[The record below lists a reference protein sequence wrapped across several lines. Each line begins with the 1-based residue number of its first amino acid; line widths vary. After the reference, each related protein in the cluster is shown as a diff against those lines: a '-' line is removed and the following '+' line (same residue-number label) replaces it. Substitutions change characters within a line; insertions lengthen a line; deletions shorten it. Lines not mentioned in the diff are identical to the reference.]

1 MSNKV
6 LGMHR
11 LKNKVNRNAFDL
23 SHRHMFTAQVGELLP
38 VFSQWVNPNETF
50 KIGYNGKTRTA
61 ALNTD
66 AFTRIREN
74 IQYYF
79 VPFQSLWK
87 YFEQQVNNMTKG
99 DAGQNISKFA
109 SSSLE
114 ASKISTS
121 LPYISYVDLAAWLQ
135 FMYIHAVDAV
145 TSFYD
150 ALTGNKKPLNGA
162 SPADFISFCRS
173 SDVYSD
179 VFICEGYRLCR
190 AAKLLMSL
198 GYGNFSTVIQ
208 YDVFAMSQ
216 KFILENGNKWS
227 NVSFGS
233 SKYALNFD
241 KFEASQ
247 ILNSPNLSL
256 LPLLAYHKIC
266 NDHYRNEKWQPFEPW
281 TCNIDYLEPT
291 GNMNAKNFIDI
302 LSFITHMTSIIDLE
316 NSNLPIDYFT
326 SVLPRAQYGDESAIS
341 VGMKNSDAVFSIFD
355 AADNSKGV
363 IINSSSYAADD
374 GLQIPNSAPVS
385 TPDGRVT
392 RIRTSS
398 TGNIVLGF
406 KGKLTADDASLK
418 ISALRSATALQKYR
432 EIQNSNDP
440 DFASQV
446 LAHFGIKPKVDSRL
460 SVFIGGDDKTLSIN
474 PQVNTNFQN
483 GGEPEI
489 KAIGIGDLSAGCK
502 FTSTTYGMIIG
513 IYRAVPQLDYS
524 HIGIDRNLFK
534 TDATDFP
541 VPELDSIGMQT
552 QYRCELSAPL
562 MGLNDVLVP
571 YQSQANPIDLS
582 VTYGY
587 APRYAELKCARDYF
601 EGGFCG
607 TYSSWVTGYDQTFLS
622 SWRRNIGS
630 VSIPSY
636 GSIDDLFKCR
646 PSLLYPIFVNQWSGT
661 VNDDKLLIGSVNTC
675 VAVRPFSIYGL
686 PYSK

>member
-1 MSNKV
+1 MANKV

-38 VFSQWVNPNETF
+38 VFTQWVNPNETF

-109 SSSLE
+109 SSSTD
-114 ASKISTS
+114 ASLISTS
-121 LPYISYVDLAAWLQ
+121 MPYISYVDLAGWLDT
-135 FMYIHAVDAV
+135 MYKHLLSAIDSYIPTHNFRSPQGFIDYC
-145 TSFYD
+145 S
-150 ALTGNKKPLNGA
+150 A
-162 SPADFISFCRS
+162 SSE
-173 SDVYSD
+173 YSD
-179 VFICEGYRLCR
+179 VFVCDGYRLCR

-198 GYGNFSTVIQ
+198 GYGNFSNVIRYDIYAMAEQ
-208 YDVFAMSQ
+208 YIASG
-216 KFILENGNKWS
+216 KSWS
-227 NVSFGS
+227 SVNFQS
-233 SKYALNFD
+233 SSYALD
-241 KFEASQ
+241 LTKFESA

-256 LPLLAYHKIC
+256 FPLLAYHKIC

-281 TCNIDYLEPT
+281 TCNIDYLDPT
-291 GNMNAKNFIDI
+291 KNLNAH
-302 LSFITHMTSIIDLE
+302 SFISVSSFQSLTTSILDLE

-326 SVLPRAQYGDESAIS
+326 SVLPRAQYGDESAVS
-341 VGMKNSDAVFSIFD
+341 VGLNNADATLMINDPSDP
-355 AADNSKGV
+355 SKGV
-363 IINSSSYAADD
+363 LFANNTYKGVDNLQKEAVPPTASHGAYASFVRASQSDNR
-374 GLQIPNSAPVS
+374 LV
-385 TPDGRVT
+385 
-392 RIRTSS
+392 
-398 TGNIVLGF
+398 GF
-406 KGKLTADDASLK
+406 SGSFTADASLK
-418 ISALRSATALQKYR
+418 ISALRSATALQKYK

-440 DFASQV
+440 DFANQV
-446 LAHFGIKPKVDSRL
+446 LAHFGIKPKVDSRT
-460 SVFIGGDDKTLSIN
+460 SIFIGGDDKTLSIN

-489 KAIGIGDLSAGCK
+489 KAIGVGDLSAGCK
-502 FTSTTYGMIIG
+502 FTATTYGIIIG
-513 IYRAVPQLDYS
+513 IYRAVPQLDYA
-524 HIGIDRNLFK
+524 HVGIDRNLFK

-541 VPELDSIGMQT
+541 IPELDSVGMQT

-562 MGLNDVLVP
+562 LGLNKILEPYESSSNVL
-571 YQSQANPIDLS
+571 DMS

-587 APRYAELKCARDYF
+587 APRYAELKSARDYF

-607 TYSSWVTGYDQTFLS
+607 TYNSWVTGYDQSFLS
-622 SWRRNIGS
+622 RWRRFIGS
-630 VSIPSY
+630 TPQFNY
-636 GSIDDLFKCR
+636 GGIDDLFKCR

-675 VAVRPFSIYGL
+675 VAVRPFSMYGL

>member
-1 MSNKV
+1 MANKV

-23 SHRHMFTAQVGELLP
+23 SHRHMFTAQIGELLP

-87 YFEQQVNNMTKG
+87 YFEQQVNNLTRG

-109 SSSLE
+109 SSSVA
-114 ASKISTS
+114 ASTISTS
-121 LPYISYVDLAAWLQ
+121 LPYISYKDLASWLIE
-135 FMYIHAVDAV
+135 MYYQSRRAVNAYFV
-145 TSFYD
+145 SNSSGRSAAGF
-150 ALTGNKKPLNGA
+150 K
-162 SPADFISFCRS
+162 SFCKS
-173 SDVYSD
+173 STTYSD
-179 VFICEGYRLCR
+179 VFVCDGYRLCR

-198 GYGNFSTVIQ
+198 GYGNFSTVVQ
-208 YDVFAMSQ
+208 YDIYAMAEQFVAS
-216 KFILENGNKWS
+216 GASWS
-227 NVSFGS
+227 ESTFQRSSFS
-233 SKYALNFD
+233 LVLDA
-241 KFEASQ
+241 FEFKSL
-247 ILNSPNLSL
+247 LNSPNLSIF
-256 LPLLAYHKIC
+256 PLLAYHKIC

-281 TCNIDYLEPT
+281 TCNIDYLSPSD
-291 GNMNAKNFIDI
+291 NMNAA
-302 LSFITHMTSIIDLE
+302 SFINKTLFSTLQTSILDLE

-326 SVLPRAQYGDESAIS
+326 SVLPRAQYGDEA
-341 VGMKNSDAVFSIFD
+341 AVSLGSNNDPATLKIFD
-355 AADNSKGV
+355 AADSSLGAV
-363 IINSSSYAADD
+363 FGSSSYVADD
-374 GLQIPNSAPVS
+374 SLQKVNLAPVS
-385 TPDGRVT
+385 TPDGYVSRL
-392 RIRTSS
+392 RASS
-398 TGNIVLGF
+398 SGGELLGF
-406 KGKLTADDASLK
+406 RGKFTASSSLK
-418 ISALRSATALQKYR
+418 ISALRSATALQKYK

-446 LAHFGIKPKVDSRL
+446 LAHFGIKPKVDSRV

-489 KAIGIGDLSAGCK
+489 KAIGLGDLSAGCK
-502 FTSTTYGMIIG
+502 FTSTTYGIIIG

-524 HIGIDRNLFK
+524 HVGIDRNLFK
-534 TDATDFP
+534 TQASDFP
-541 VPELDSIGMQT
+541 IPEFDSVGMQT

-562 MGLNDVLVP
+562 VGLCKEIVP
-571 YQSQANPIDLS
+571 YETQPGTLDMSL
-582 VTYGY
+582 TYGY
-587 APRYAELKCARDYF
+587 APRYAELKSARDYF

-607 TYSSWVTGYDQTFLS
+607 SYSSWVTGYDESFLS
-622 SWRRNIGS
+622 AWRRNRGS
-630 VSIPSY
+630 VSTSDY
-636 GSIDDLFKCR
+636 DTIDSLFKCR
-646 PSLLYPIFVNQWSGT
+646 ASLLYPIFVNQWSGT

-675 VAVRPFSIYGL
+675 VAVRPFSMYGL

>member
-1 MSNKV
+1 MANKV

-23 SHRHMFTAQVGELLP
+23 SHRHMFTAQIGELLP
-38 VFSQWVNPNETF
+38 VFTQWVNPNETF

-79 VPFQSLWK
+79 VPFQALWK

-109 SSSLE
+109 ESSSA

-121 LPYISYVDLAAWLQ
+121 LPYISYKDLASWLIE
-135 FMYIHAVDAV
+135 MYYQSRRAINAYFVAK
-145 TSFYD
+145 SSGRS
-150 ALTGNKKPLNGA
+150 A
-162 SPADFISFCRS
+162 ADFKSYCDS
-173 SDVYSD
+173 SSTYSD
-179 VFICEGYRLCR
+179 VFVCDGYRLCR

-208 YDVFAMSQ
+208 YDIYAMAEQFVASGQTWNVAKFQSSSFAL
-216 KFILENGNKWS
+216 KL
-227 NVSFGS
+227 
-233 SKYALNFD
+233 D
-241 KFEASQ
+241 TFESAS
-247 ILNSPNLSL
+247 LTNSPNLSI

-281 TCNIDYLEPT
+281 TCNIDYLSPSD
-291 GNMNAKNFIDI
+291 NMNAF
-302 LSFITHMTSIIDLE
+302 SFVDKSLFSSLKTSILDLE
-316 NSNLPIDYFT
+316 NANLPVDYFT
-326 SVLPRAQYGDESAIS
+326 SVLPRAQYGDESAVP
-341 VGMKNSDAVFSIFD
+341 VGLDNTDALLRIKDASDG
-355 AADNSKGV
+355 SKGA
-363 IINSSSYAADD
+363 IFGGGSYTPSDY
-374 GLQIPNSAPVS
+374 LQKANSAPVS
-385 TPDGRVT
+385 AHGGYVAPVNA
-392 RIRTSS
+392 SS
-398 TGNIVLGF
+398 TGLQLVGF
-406 KGKLTADDASLK
+406 SGKLTADASLK
-418 ISALRSATALQKYR
+418 MSALRSATALQKYK

-440 DFASQV
+440 DFANQV
-446 LAHFGIKPKVDSRL
+446 LAHFGIKPKVDSRT
-460 SVFIGGDDKTLSIN
+460 SIFIGGDDKTLSIN
-474 PQVNTNFQN
+474 PQVNTNFLD
-483 GGEPEI
+483 GGQPDI
-489 KAIGIGDLSAGCK
+489 KAIGVGDLSAGCK
-502 FTSTTYGMIIG
+502 FTATTYGMIIG

-524 HIGIDRNLFK
+524 RVGIDRNLLK

-541 VPELDSIGMQT
+541 IPELDSIGMQT

-562 MGLNDVLVP
+562 LGLCSKIVP
-571 YQSQANPIDLS
+571 YDYSSNALDMS

-587 APRYAELKCARDYF
+587 APRYAELKSARDFY

-607 TYSSWVTGYDQTFLS
+607 SYASWVTGYDQSFLS
-622 SWRRNIGS
+622 AWRRNRGS
-630 VSIPSY
+630 SSLSDYNSIS
-636 GSIDDLFKCR
+636 DLFKCR

-675 VAVRPFSIYGL
+675 VAVRPFSMYGL

>member
-1 MSNKV
+1 MANKV

-38 VFSQWVNPNETF
+38 VFTQWVNPNETF

-109 SSSLE
+109 SSSTE
-114 ASKISTS
+114 AASISTS
-121 LPYISYVDLAAWLQ
+121 MPYISYVDLADWLNA
-135 FMYIHAVDAV
+135 MYSHAVAAV
-145 TSFYD
+145 NQYFATYTTGRSATGFKEWCATS
-150 ALTGNKKPLNGA
+150 
-162 SPADFISFCRS
+162 S
-173 SDVYSD
+173 SYSD
-179 VFICEGYRLCR
+179 VFICDGYRLCR

-198 GYGNFSTVIQ
+198 GYGNFVTVIQ
-208 YDVFAMSQ
+208 YDVYAMAES
-216 KFILENGNKWS
+216 FIAAGNAWS
-227 NVSFGS
+227 SPTFLKSAFSLRLADFES
-233 SKYALNFD
+233 SH
-241 KFEASQ
+241 

-256 LPLLAYHKIC
+256 FPLLAYHKIC

-281 TCNIDYLEPT
+281 TCNIDYLTPT
-291 GNMNAKNFIDI
+291 DNMNAADFIDPEPFYT
-302 LSFITHMTSIIDLE
+302 LVNSIIDLE

-326 SVLPRAQYGDESAIS
+326 SVLPRAQYGDESAAAVS
-341 VGMKNSDAVFSIFD
+341 VDGANTFFKLQDPNNNKIGPVFSGS
-355 AADNSKGV
+355 ATHTTDNLIKSPDTSV
-363 IINSSSYAADD
+363 IIPEGNV
-374 GLQIPNSAPVS
+374 APVQ
-385 TPDGRVT
+385 TLYTNQLLIG
-392 RIRTSS
+392 
-398 TGNIVLGF
+398 L
-406 KGKLTADDASLK
+406 KGKLNADASLK
-418 ISALRSATALQKYR
+418 ISALRSATALQKYK

-440 DFASQV
+440 DFANQV
-446 LAHFGIKPKVDSRL
+446 LAHFGIKPKVDARTSI
-460 SVFIGGDDKTLSIN
+460 FIGGDDKTLSIN
-474 PQVNTNFQN
+474 PQVNTNFLD
-483 GGEPEI
+483 GGQPDI
-489 KAIGIGDLSAGCK
+489 KAIGVGDLSAGCK
-502 FTSTTYGMIIG
+502 FTSTTYGIILG

-524 HIGIDRNLFK
+524 RVGIDRNLFK
-534 TDATDFP
+534 TDASDFP
-541 VPELDSIGMQT
+541 IPELDSIGMQT

-562 MGLNDVLVP
+562 IGLSQKLFP
-571 YQSQANPIDLS
+571 YDISSNNLDMS

-587 APRYAELKCARDYF
+587 APRYAELKSARDYF

-607 TYSSWVTGYDQTFLS
+607 SYSSWVTGYDQRFLS
-622 SWRRNIGS
+622 LWRRNLGS
-630 VSIPSY
+630 QSVANY

-675 VAVRPFSIYGL
+675 VAVRPFSMYGL

>member
-1 MSNKV
+1 MANKV

-38 VFSQWVNPNETF
+38 VFTQWVNPNETF

-109 SSSLE
+109 SSSTD

-121 LPYISYVDLAAWLQ
+121 LPYISYVDLGNWLAY
-135 FMYIHAVDAV
+135 MVNHALSAV
-145 TSFYD
+145 STYFRSKPTVSERSASDF
-150 ALTGNKKPLNGA
+150 ALY
-162 SPADFISFCRS
+162 CS
-173 SDVYSD
+173 SSQTNSD
-179 VFICEGYRLCR
+179 IFVCDGYRYCR
-190 AAKLLMSL
+190 AAKLLMAL
-198 GYGNFSTVIQ
+198 GYGNFDTVVQ
-208 YDVFAMSQ
+208 YDIYAMAERYVADGNEWNTLSFQ
-216 KFILENGNKWS
+216 SSDYFLKFSL
-227 NVSFGS
+227 
-233 SKYALNFD
+233 
-241 KFEASQ
+241 FETTQ
-247 ILNSPNLSL
+247 ILNSPNLSI

-281 TCNIDYLEPT
+281 TCNIDYLSPT
-291 GNMNAKNFIDI
+291 DNMNAN
-302 LSFITHMTSIIDLE
+302 SFIASSTFTSLSTCLIDLE

-326 SVLPRAQYGDESAIS
+326 SVLPRAQYGDESAVSIGS
-341 VGMKNSDAVFSIFD
+341 NNTDATYIVKDS
-355 AADNSKGV
+355 ADPKKGV
-363 IINSSSYAADD
+363 LFGSASHTPNDTLVKADEAPTPVDGSYA
-374 GLQIPNSAPVS
+374 
-385 TPDGRVT
+385 TW
-392 RIRTSS
+392 IRSSS
-398 TGNIVLGF
+398 TGDVLLGF
-406 KGKLTADDASLK
+406 KGKLTTAGSSLK
-418 ISALRSATALQKYR
+418 ISALRSATALQKYK

-440 DFASQV
+440 DFANQV
-446 LAHFGIKPKVDSRL
+446 LAHFGIKPKVDSRT
-460 SVFIGGDDKTLSIN
+460 SIFIGGDDKTLSIN
-474 PQVNTNFQN
+474 PQVNTNFVD
-483 GGEPEI
+483 GGQPDI
-489 KAIGIGDLSAGCK
+489 KAIGVGDLSAGCK
-502 FTSTTYGMIIG
+502 FTASTYGMIIG

-524 HIGIDRNLFK
+524 RVGIDRNLFK
-534 TDATDFP
+534 SDATDFP
-541 VPELDSIGMQT
+541 IPELDSIGMQT
-552 QYRCELSAPL
+552 QFRCELSAPL
-562 MGLNDVLVP
+562 IGVCDKVLP
-571 YQSQANPIDLS
+571 FEFSKNSLDMS

-587 APRYAELKCARDYF
+587 APRYAELKSACDYF

-607 TYSSWVTGYDQTFLS
+607 AYSSWVTGYDQSFLS
-622 SWRRNIGS
+622 LWRRNLGS
-630 VSIPSY
+630 QSVADY

-675 VAVRPFSIYGL
+675 VAVRPFSMYGL

>member
-1 MSNKV
+1 MANKV

-23 SHRHMFTAQVGELLP
+23 SHRHMFTAQIGELLP

-109 SSSLE
+109 SSSTE
-114 ASKISTS
+114 ASSISTS
-121 LPYISYVDLAAWLQ
+121 MPYISYVDLASWLKV
-135 FMYIHAVDAV
+135 MYDHAVEAFSAYAKSKGSIDYMTAQ
-145 TSFYD
+145 SF
-150 ALTGNKKPLNGA
+150 K
-162 SPADFISFCRS
+162 DFCAKS
-173 SDVYSD
+173 SNYSD
-179 VFICEGYRLCR
+179 VFICDGYRLCR
-190 AAKLLMSL
+190 AAKLLMAL
-198 GYGNFSTVIQ
+198 GYGNFSTIIQ
-208 YDVFAMSQ
+208 YDIYAMA
-216 KFILENGNKWS
+216 FEY
-227 NVSFGS
+227 
-233 SKYALNFD
+233 SKSAMDGWDSANF
-241 KFEASQ
+241 KESEYNLGLTSFEANS
-247 ILNSPNLSL
+247 ISNSPNLSL
-256 LPLLAYHKIC
+256 FPLLAYHKVC

-281 TCNIDYLEPT
+281 TCNIDYLGPT
-291 GNMNAKNFIDI
+291 DNMNAN
-302 LSFITHMTSIIDLE
+302 SFVKTSTFTALMTSILDLE
-316 NSNLPIDYFT
+316 NSNLPLDYFS
-326 SVLPRAQYGDESAIS
+326 SVLPRAQYGDESAVS
-341 VGMKNSDAVFSIFD
+341 VGLDKTDALFRIKD
-355 AADNSKGV
+355 AADNTKGA
-363 IINSSSYAADD
+363 IFGGSSYTTGDS
-374 GLQIPNSAPVS
+374 LQKANSAPV
-385 TPDGRVT
+385 PAHDGYVAPIKT
-392 RIRTSS
+392 AS
-398 TGNIVLGF
+398 TGLQLVGF
-406 KGKLTADDASLK
+406 SGNLTADASLK
-418 ISALRSATALQKYR
+418 ISALRSATALQKYK

-440 DFASQV
+440 DFAAQV
-446 LAHFGIKPKVDSRL
+446 LAHFGIKPKVDSRT

-513 IYRAVPQLDYS
+513 IYRAIPQLDYS
-524 HIGIDRNLFK
+524 HVGIDRNLFK
-534 TDATDFP
+534 TDASDFP
-541 VPELDSIGMQT
+541 IPELDSIGMQT

-562 MGLNDVLVP
+562 VGLCDLLVP
-571 YQSQANPIDLS
+571 YEKQTSPLDMS

-587 APRYAELKCARDYF
+587 SPRYAELKSARDYY

-607 TYSSWVTGYDQTFLS
+607 AYSTWVTGYDQSFLS
-622 SWRRNIGS
+622 AWRRNRGS
-630 VSIPSY
+630 VSVSDY
-636 GSIDDLFKCR
+636 DSIEDLFKCR
-646 PSLLYPIFVNQWSGT
+646 ASLLYPIFVNQWSGT

-675 VAVRPFSIYGL
+675 VAVRPFSMYGL

>member
-23 SHRHMFTAQVGELLP
+23 SHRHMFTAQIGELLP

-109 SSSLE
+109 SSSTE
-114 ASKISTS
+114 ASSISTS
-121 LPYISYVDLAAWLQ
+121 MPYISYVDLASWLET
-135 FMYIHAVDAV
+135 MYNHALDAFSAYAGKSSVDYISAQR
-145 TSFYD
+145 F
-150 ALTGNKKPLNGA
+150 K
-162 SPADFISFCRS
+162 DFCAKS
-173 SDVYSD
+173 SNYSD
-179 VFICEGYRLCR
+179 VFVCDGYRLCR
-190 AAKLLMSL
+190 AAKLLMAL

-208 YDVFAMSQ
+208 YDIFAMAFEFM
-216 KFILENGNKWS
+216 K
-227 NVSFGS
+227 S
-233 SKYALNFD
+233 SIDGWNLTDFKESDYAL
-241 KFEASQ
+241 KLTSFEASS
-247 ILNSPNLSL
+247 ITNSPNLSL
-256 LPLLAYHKIC
+256 FPLLAYHKVC

-281 TCNIDYLEPT
+281 TCNIDYLGPT
-291 GNMNAKNFIDI
+291 DNMNAKNFIQI
-302 LSFITHMTSIIDLE
+302 STFTTLTTSILDLE

-326 SVLPRAQYGDESAIS
+326 SVLPRAQYGDESAVS
-341 VGMKNSDAVFSIFD
+341 VGLNKTDALFRINDPADKTKGAIF
-355 AADNSKGV
+355 GG
-363 IINSSSYAADD
+363 SSYDVGD
-374 GLQIPNSAPVS
+374 SLQKANSAPVS
-385 TPDGRVT
+385 AHDGYVAPVD
-392 RIRTSS
+392 TSS
-398 TGNIVLGF
+398 TGLRLVGF
-406 KGKLTADDASLK
+406 SGNLTADASLK
-418 ISALRSATALQKYR
+418 ISALRSATALQKYK

-440 DFASQV
+440 DFAAQV
-446 LAHFGIKPKVDSRL
+446 LAHFGIKPKVDSRT

-513 IYRAVPQLDYS
+513 IYRAIPQLDYS
-524 HIGIDRNLFK
+524 HVGIDRNLFK
-534 TDATDFP
+534 TDASDFP
-541 VPELDSIGMQT
+541 IPELDSIGMQT

-562 MGLNDVLVP
+562 VGLCESLVP
-571 YQSQANPIDLS
+571 YEKQAASLDMS

-587 APRYAELKCARDYF
+587 SPRYAELKSARDYY

-607 TYSSWVTGYDQTFLS
+607 SYSTWVTGYDQSFLS
-622 SWRRNIGS
+622 AWRRNRGS
-630 VSIPSY
+630 VSVSDY
-636 GSIDDLFKCR
+636 DSIEDLFKCR
-646 PSLLYPIFVNQWSGT
+646 ASLLYPIFVNQWSGT

-675 VAVRPFSIYGL
+675 VAVRPFSMYGL

>member
-1 MSNKV
+1 MANKV

-38 VFSQWVNPNETF
+38 VFTQWVNPNETF

-87 YFEQQVNNMTKG
+87 YFEQQVNNLTTG

-109 SSSLE
+109 DSSTE
-114 ASKISTS
+114 ASKITTS
-121 LPYISYVDLAAWLQ
+121 LPYISYVDLADWLNSL
-135 FMYIHAVDAV
+135 YLHALAAV
-145 TSFYD
+145 NSYVGFTTDRTPKGFKEWCSLSTAY
-150 ALTGNKKPLNGA
+150 K
-162 SPADFISFCRS
+162 
-173 SDVYSD
+173 D
-179 VFICEGYRLCR
+179 VFVCDGYRLCR

-198 GYGNFSTVIQ
+198 GYGNFTTVIQ
-208 YDVFAMSQ
+208 YDIFAMAMQYITSG
-216 KFILENGNKWS
+216 ETWS
-227 NVSFGS
+227 IANFNSSDFGLLLSSFES
-233 SKYALNFD
+233 EIF
-241 KFEASQ
+241 
-247 ILNSPNLSL
+247 NSPNLSIF
-256 LPLLAYHKIC
+256 PLLAYHKIC

-281 TCNIDYLEPT
+281 TCNIDYLRPT
-291 GNMNAKNFIDI
+291 DSMNAKDFIDDSPFTS
-302 LSFITHMTSIIDLE
+302 LMTSILDLE

-326 SVLPRAQYGDESAIS
+326 SVLPRAQYGDESAAAVS
-341 VGMKNSDAVFSIFD
+341 VDGASFFKLQDPNNNKIGPVFSGSSTHTT
-355 AADNSKGV
+355 DNLIKSPDTSV
-363 IINSSSYAADD
+363 IIPEGNV
-374 GLQIPNSAPVS
+374 APVQ
-385 TPDGRVT
+385 TLYTNQLLIGLKGRL
-392 RIRTSS
+392 
-398 TGNIVLGF
+398 N
-406 KGKLTADDASLK
+406 ADASLK
-418 ISALRSATALQKYR
+418 ISALRSATALQKYK

-446 LAHFGIKPKVDSRL
+446 LAHFGIKPKVDSRT
-460 SVFIGGDDKTLSIN
+460 SIFIGGDDKTLSIN
-474 PQVNTNFQN
+474 PQVNTNFLD
-483 GGEPEI
+483 GGQPDI

-524 HIGIDRNLFK
+524 RVGIDRNLLK

-541 VPELDSIGMQT
+541 IPELDSIGMQT
-552 QYRCELSAPL
+552 QLRCELSAPL
-562 MGLNDVLVP
+562 LGLSKKVVP
-571 YQSQANPIDLS
+571 YDISVNDIDMS

-587 APRYAELKCARDYF
+587 APRYAELKSALDYF

-607 TYSSWVTGYDQTFLS
+607 AYSSWVTGYDQSFLS
-622 SWRRNIGS
+622 NWRRNIGTTHQ
-630 VSIPSY
+630 PSY
-636 GSIDDLFKCR
+636 GGIDDLFKCR

-675 VAVRPFSIYGL
+675 VAVRPFSMYGL

>member
-1 MSNKV
+1 MANKV

-11 LKNKVNRNAFDL
+11 LQNKVNRNAFDL

-38 VFSQWVNPNETF
+38 VFTQWVNPNETF

-109 SSSLE
+109 SSSTD
-114 ASKISTS
+114 ASQISTS
-121 LPYISYVDLAAWLQ
+121 LPYISYVDLASWLND
-135 FMYIHAVDAV
+135 MYTHALDAFSSYYAANPILANRSAV
-145 TSFYD
+145 GFQ
-150 ALTGNKKPLNGA
+150 K
-162 SPADFISFCRS
+162 FCSES
-173 SDVYSD
+173 SHYSD
-179 VFICEGYRLCR
+179 VFICDGYRLCR

-198 GYGNFSTVIQ
+198 GYGNFAAVIQ
-208 YDVFAMSQ
+208 FDLYAQAEQFLKGV
-216 KFILENGNKWS
+216 S
-227 NVSFGS
+227 NWVAPQFTGSAYGLKLTSFES
-233 SKYALNFD
+233 SK
-241 KFEASQ
+241 
-247 ILNSPNLSL
+247 ILNSPNLSI

-281 TCNIDYLEPT
+281 TCNIDYLQPT
-291 GNMNAKNFIDI
+291 DNMNAK
-302 LSFITHMTSIIDLE
+302 SFIQSSTFTALMTSIIDLE

-326 SVLPRAQYGDESAIS
+326 SVLPRAQYGDESAVSIGLDNADATLM
-341 VGMKNSDAVFSIFD
+341 VNDPSDPTKGVLF
-355 AADNSKGV
+355 AADTYKG
-363 IINSSSYAADD
+363 ID
-374 GLQIPNSAPVS
+374 
-385 TPDGRVT
+385 
-392 RIRTSS
+392 
-398 TGNIVLGF
+398 NIQKEAVPPTASHGAFASLVRASQSDNRLVGF
-406 KGKLTADDASLK
+406 SGKFTADASLK
-418 ISALRSATALQKYR
+418 ISALRSATALQKYK

-440 DFASQV
+440 DFANQV
-446 LAHFGIKPKVDSRL
+446 LAHFGIKPKVDSRT
-460 SVFIGGDDKTLSIN
+460 SIFIGGDDKTLSIN
-474 PQVNTNFQN
+474 PQVNTNFLD
-483 GGEPEI
+483 GGQPDI

-502 FTSTTYGMIIG
+502 FTASTYGIIIG
-513 IYRAVPQLDYS
+513 IYRAVPQLDYA

-541 VPELDSIGMQT
+541 IPELDSIGMQT

-562 MGLNDVLVP
+562 LGLNPNLEPFVSSPNNLDM
-571 YQSQANPIDLS
+571 S

-587 APRYAELKCARDYF
+587 APRYAELKSARDYF

-607 TYSSWVTGYDQTFLS
+607 TYKSWVTGYDQSFLS
-622 SWRRNIGS
+622 RWRLNIGS
-630 VSIPSY
+630 SPQFNY
-636 GSIDDLFKCR
+636 GSIGDLFKCR
-646 PSLLYPIFVNQWSGT
+646 PSILYPIFVNQWSGT

-675 VAVRPFSIYGL
+675 VAVRPFSMYGL

>member
-1 MSNKV
+1 MANKV

-23 SHRHMFTAQVGELLP
+23 SHRHMFTAQIGELIP
-38 VFSQWVNPNETF
+38 VFTQWVNPNETF

-109 SSSLE
+109 MSSTE
-114 ASKISTS
+114 ASQISTS
-121 LPYISYVDLAAWLQ
+121 MPYISYVDLADWLNC
-135 FMYIHAVDAV
+135 MYQHAVAAFVAYFKAVPNFSARSAVKFKAWCDA
-145 TSFYD
+145 
-150 ALTGNKKPLNGA
+150 
-162 SPADFISFCRS
+162 S
-173 SDVYSD
+173 SSYND
-179 VFICEGYRLCR
+179 VFVCDGYRLCR

-208 YDVFAMSQ
+208 YDIFAMATE
-216 KFILENGNKWS
+216 FVGED
-227 NVSFGS
+227 VSFDLSEFNDS
-233 SKYALNFD
+233 SYSLD
-241 KFEASQ
+241 LTSFEASS
-247 ILNSPNLSL
+247 ISNSPNLSL
-256 LPLLAYHKIC
+256 FPLLAYHKIC

-281 TCNIDYLEPT
+281 TCNIDYLRPT
-291 GNMNAKNFIDI
+291 DNMNAKTFIQSSTFNT
-302 LSFITHMTSIIDLE
+302 LMSSIIDLE

-326 SVLPRAQYGDESAIS
+326 SVLPRAQYGDESAVPVGLNKTDAILTIS
-341 VGMKNSDAVFSIFD
+341 DPSDT
-355 AADNSKGV
+355 SKGALFGG
-363 IINSSSYAADD
+363 SSFVASDNLQKSNTAPTPSHGSYAAPITASSS
-374 GLQIPNSAPVS
+374 GLKLV
-385 TPDGRVT
+385 
-392 RIRTSS
+392 
-398 TGNIVLGF
+398 GF
-406 KGKLTADDASLK
+406 SGSLTADASLK
-418 ISALRSATALQKYR
+418 ISALRSATALQKYK

-440 DFASQV
+440 DFAAQV
-446 LAHFGIKPKVDSRL
+446 LAHFGIKPKVDSRT
-460 SVFIGGDDKTLSIN
+460 SIFIGGDDKTLSIN

-489 KAIGIGDLSAGCK
+489 KAIGVGDLSAGCK
-502 FTSTTYGMIIG
+502 FTATTYGMIIG
-513 IYRAVPQLDYS
+513 IYRAIPQLDYS
-524 HIGIDRNLFK
+524 HVGIDRNLFK

-541 VPELDSIGMQT
+541 IPELDSIGMQT

-562 MGLNDVLVP
+562 IGLNSLLEDFD
-571 YQSQANPIDLS
+571 YQSSALDLS
-582 VTYGY
+582 MTYGY
-587 APRYAELKCARDYF
+587 APRYAELKSARDYF

-607 TYSSWVTGYDQTFLS
+607 TYASWVTGYDQKFLQR
-622 SWRRNIGS
+622 WRINHGS
-630 VSIPSY
+630 PSVANF

-675 VAVRPFSIYGL
+675 VAVRPFSLYGL